1 MSVEFRQR
9 TPGEYAQIVWKRKW
23 LIILPAIAITIAIAW
38 VVWRLPNVYESTT
51 LLIVRPSTIPGALV
65 PTLSD
70 VDLSMRINNI
80 GSVVASRSSLEPLI
94 LKYDLYSS
102 ERQQGQAMEVLV
114 ERMRKDIT
122 VEVDKSRNDVTNA
135 FQISYRERDPRKTQA
150 VTAELAGKYVTAQT
164 TATTQAGESTAQ
176 FFEQQLAQ
184 AKTEL
189 DEVDQRRLQYMSQ
202 NVNNLPSQAGALIG
216 QYTGL
221 REQQKALITDIG
233 RLRDQISTLNT
244 SLGDLSQQ
252 ADQENEEISRQLGDV
267 KTSPAYGQL
276 LSRKAALEAEYQNML
291 TTLKEKNPDV
301 RAKKAE
307 IDSVVREM
315 KQMESEAI
323 AKVEEIQ
330 RRRSGYVNP
339 RLKSVEYNI
348 QLAKGELDR
357 QQRMLDQTTIQIAE
371 MEKRIN
377 SVPTAEVALEA
388 LTREYQTKKANY
400 DDLLGKQRAAQLS
413 ADVASQQQGETIQVV
428 DSANLPQGP
437 VAPKRLLLMFAG
449 LALGLAVGLAF
460 AAAVEVPRLLTIQTT
475 DDAEHYTGLP
485 VLIAL
490 PELMTPQEARR
501 APQRRM
507 LLLAAGVV
515 VTILSIPALAMA
527 LKITGVFDR
536 FAS

>member
-23 LIILPAIAITIAIAW
+23 LIILPAIAITIAVAW
-38 VVWRLPNVYESTT
+38 VVWRLPNVFESTT

-80 GSVVASRSSLEPLI
+80 GQIVTSRSSLEPLI
-94 LKYDLYSS
+94 LKYDLYRA
-102 ERQQGQAMEVLV
+102 ERQQGQAMESIV

-176 FFEQQLAQ
+176 FFEQQMAQ
-184 AKTEL
+184 AKAEL
-189 DEVDQRRLQYMSQ
+189 DEVDRRRLQYMSE

-221 REQQKALITDIG
+221 REQQKALIADIG

-244 SLGDLSQQ
+244 SLGDLGQQ
-252 ADQENEEISRQLGDV
+252 ADQENEELSRQLGDV

-276 LSRKAALEAEYQNML
+276 ISRKAALEAEYQNML

-315 KQMESEAI
+315 KLMETDAI

-330 RRRSGYVNP
+330 RRRAGYVNP

-357 QQRMLDQTTIQIAE
+357 QQRMLDQTTAQITD

-388 LTREYQTKKANY
+388 LNRDYATKKSYYDELLKKQQTAN
-400 DDLLGKQRAAQLS
+400 LTQQ
-413 ADVASQQQGETIQVV
+413 VASQQQGETLQVV

-437 VAPKRLLLMFAG
+437 IAPKRLILICMGLVFGLAFG
-449 LALGLAVGLAF
+449 LAL
-460 AAAVEVPRLLTIQTT
+460 AAVFEVPRLLTIQTT

-485 VLIAL
+485 VLVAV
-490 PELMTPQEARR
+490 PELLTPQEARR
-501 APQRRM
+501 VPQRRM
-507 LLLAAGVV
+507 LLLAAGIV

-527 LKITGVFDR
+527 LKMAGIFDR

>member
-9 TPGEYAQIVWKRKW
+9 TPGEYAQIIWKRKW
-23 LIILPAIAITIAIAW
+23 LIVLPAIAITIAIAW

-51 LLIVRPSTIPGALV
+51 LLIVRPSAISDTLV

-80 GSVVASRSSLEPLI
+80 GQVVTSRSSLEPLI
-94 LKYDLYSS
+94 LKYDLYRE
-102 ERQQGQAMEVLV
+102 ERRQGKAMESIV
-114 ERMRKDIT
+114 ERMREDIV

-164 TATTQAGESTAQ
+164 NAIIQGGEATAQ

-184 AKTEL
+184 AKAEM

-221 REQQKALITDIG
+221 REQQKALIADIG
-233 RLRDQISTLNT
+233 RLRDQIATLNT
-244 SLGDLSQQ
+244 SLGDLGQQ

-276 LSRKAALEAEYQNML
+276 ISRKASLEAEYQNML

-315 KQMESEAI
+315 KQMETDAL

-330 RRRSGYVNP
+330 RRRAGYVNP

-357 QQRMLDQTTIQIAE
+357 QQRMLDQTTTQIAE
-371 MEKRIN
+371 MERRIN
-377 SVPTAEVALEA
+377 SVPNAEVALEA
-388 LTREYQTKKANY
+388 LNRDYATKKSYY
-400 DDLLGKQRAAQLS
+400 DELLKKQQTASLTQQ
-413 ADVASQQQGETIQVV
+413 VASQQQGESLQVI

-437 VAPKRLLLMFAG
+437 VAPKRILLMGMG
-449 LALGLAVGLAF
+449 LALGLLVGLAF
-460 AAAVEVPRLLTIQTT
+460 AAAVEVPRLLTIQTI

-485 VLIAL
+485 VLVAV
-490 PELMTPQEARR
+490 PELLTPQEARR
-501 APQRRM
+501 IPQRRM

-515 VTILSIPALAMA
+515 ATILSIPALALA
-527 LKITGVFDR
+527 LKTMGVFDR

>member
-23 LIILPAIAITIAIAW
+23 LIILPAIAITIAVAW

-70 VDLSMRINNI
+70 VDLSMRISNI
-80 GSVVASRSSLEPLI
+80 GQIVTSRSSLEPLI
-94 LKYDLYSS
+94 LKYNLYRA
-102 ERQQGQAMEVLV
+102 ERQQGQPMETIV
-114 ERMRKDIT
+114 ERMRTDI
-122 VEVDKSRNDVTNA
+122 VIEVDKSRNDVTNA
-135 FQISYRERDPRKTQA
+135 FQISYRERDPNNTKR
-150 VTAELAGKYVTAQT
+150 VTEELAGKYVTAQT
-164 TATTQAGESTAQ
+164 NATTQAGESTAQ

-184 AKTEL
+184 AKAEL
-189 DEVDQRRLQYMSQ
+189 DEVDQRRLQYMSE

-233 RLRDQISTLNT
+233 RLRDQIATLNT
-244 SLGDLSQQ
+244 SLGDLGQQ

-315 KQMESEAI
+315 KQMEADAI

-330 RRRSGYVNP
+330 RRRAGYVNP

-357 QQRMLDQTTIQIAE
+357 QQRMLDQTTTQIAE

-388 LTREYQTKKANY
+388 LTREYQTRKSNY
-400 DDLLGKQRAAQLS
+400 DDLLGKKRSAQLS

-437 VAPKRLLLMFAG
+437 VAPKRLLLMCMGLGLGLGVG
-449 LALGLAVGLAF
+449 LAL
-460 AAAVEVPRLLTIQTT
+460 AAAFELPRLLTIQTT

-485 VLIAL
+485 VLVAV
-490 PELMTPQEARR
+490 PELLTPQEARWI
-501 APQRRM
+501 PQRRM

-515 VTILSIPALAMA
+515 ATILSIPALAMA
-527 LKITGVFDR
+527 LKMAGVFDR

>member
-23 LIILPAIAITIAIAW
+23 LIILPAIAITVAVAW

-70 VDLSMRINNI
+70 VDLSMRISNI
-80 GSVVASRSSLEPLI
+80 SQMVASRSSLEPLI
-94 LKYDLYSS
+94 MKYDLYRE
-102 ERQQGQAMEVLV
+102 ERARGEALEGIV
-114 ERMRKDIT
+114 ERMRADIE

-135 FQISYRERDPRKTQA
+135 FRISYRERDPRKTQA

-184 AKTEL
+184 AKAEL
-189 DEVDQRRLQYMSQ
+189 DEVDKRRLQYMSE

-221 REQQKALITDIG
+221 REQQKALIADIG

-244 SLGDLSQQ
+244 SLGDLGQQ
-252 ADQENEEISRQLGDV
+252 ADQENEELSRQLGDV

-276 LSRKAALEAEYQNML
+276 ISRKAALEAEYQNML

-315 KQMESEAI
+315 KQMETNA
-323 AKVEEIQ
+323 AAQVEEIQ
-330 RRRSGYVNP
+330 RRRAGYVNP

-357 QQRMLDQTTIQIAE
+357 QQRMLDQTTAQIAE

-388 LTREYQTKKANY
+388 LNRDYATKKSYYDELLKKQQAAN
-400 DDLLGKQRAAQLS
+400 LTQQ
-413 ADVASQQQGETIQVV
+413 VASQQQGETLQVV
-428 DSANLPQGP
+428 DSANLPTSP
-437 VAPKRLLLMFAG
+437 VAPKRTLLMG
-449 LALGLAVGLAF
+449 LGLVLGLGVGASF
-460 AAAVEVPRLLTIQTT
+460 AALFEVPRLLTIQTT
-475 DDAEHYTGLP
+475 GDAEHYTGLP
-485 VLIAL
+485 VLVSL
-490 PELMTPQEARR
+490 PELRTPEEARWVPR
-501 APQRRM
+501 RRM
-507 LLLAAGVV
+507 LLLAAGVA
-515 VTILSIPALAMA
+515 VTILSIPALALF
-527 LKITGVFDR
+527 LKMMHILDR